1 VPICVVFPS
10 NSSLFVRIK
19 HFVIHLNFIIEYCL
33 NPIEEALEQYHF
45 IVAVFYKG
53 ITLIAK
59 RRLELKSLKHAE
71 IIPIALSKCSIFTI
85 VK

>member
-1 VPICVVFPS
+1 
-10 NSSLFVRIK
+10 
-19 HFVIHLNFIIEYCL
+19 LNCDF
-33 NPIEEALEQYHF
+33 NFIEEAFGQYHF

-71 IIPIALSKCSIFTI
+71 TCILNGNGYILKGCKFIIWKTEKILK
-85 VK
+85 